1 MSDSSDDDMSGF
13 ISPSS
18 IRPSMRRDVVATLSK
33 CGARD
38 LNVRDPRARL
48 HGEGTLERVYMGSP
62 QSDLE
67 RVCRA
72 WDRHDR
78 AQSSRRQRDGSCVV
92 RGQTVRPQGPAG
104 LS

>member
-1 MSDSSDDDMSGF
+1 MSGF

-18 IRPSMRRDVVATLSK
+18 IRPSMRRDVVATVSK

-38 LNVRDPRARL
+38 LNVKDPRARL
-48 HGEGTLERVYMGSP
+48 HGEGSR

-72 WDRHDR
+72 WDQHDR

-92 RGQTVRPQGPAG
+92 RADCPNPGPRK
-104 LS
+104 LILRLTL